1 MNIVAGLGAFVLF
14 TGSLLGVALVMT
26 AFGRWRGWGDY
37 FAPDIARPPRSQWPW
52 LCRLHLYHRWSSYRS
67 EEGRY
72 QRCTGCG
79 LTRDVP
85 GIPPI

>member
-1 MNIVAGLGAFVLF
+1 MNAVVGLAVFVLF
-14 TGSLLGVALVMT
+14 TGSFLAVALGMT

-37 FAPDIARPPRSQWPW
+37 FAPDTERPPRSQWPW

-67 EEGRY
+67 EQGRY
-72 QRCTGCG
+72 QRCTGRG

-85 GIPPI
+85 AIPPI